1 MPYGNGSAVVGR
13 REREGGIC
21 TDSKRKVSL
30 AELWRAEVGE
40 DTREG
45 GRPFM
50 SNGMGVEDGERTRIR
65 SGEDI
70 GGVGELGIERK

>member
-13 REREGGIC
+13 REGEGGIC
-21 TDSKRKVSL
+21 KDSKRKVSL

-45 GRPFM
+45 
-50 SNGMGVEDGERTRIR
+50 ED
-65 SGEDI
+65 
-70 GGVGELGIERK
+70 LL